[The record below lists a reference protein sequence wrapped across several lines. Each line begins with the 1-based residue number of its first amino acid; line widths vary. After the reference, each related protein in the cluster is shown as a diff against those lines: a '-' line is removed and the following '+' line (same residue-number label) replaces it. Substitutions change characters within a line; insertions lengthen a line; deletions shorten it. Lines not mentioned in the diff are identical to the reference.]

1 MEYLLRQ
8 EAEAASDYAFQQ
20 EHGTKRLSDVEA
32 PSERMWMIA
41 TAAER
46 RREEKEE
53 EFSRAEVG
61 EMVKGTVEWRGNS
74 VELSCCARLS
84 DNKPN

>member
-1 MEYLLRQ
+1 
-8 EAEAASDYAFQQ
+8 
-20 EHGTKRLSDVEA
+20 
-32 PSERMWMIA
+32 MIA

-46 RREEKEE
+46 RREEKEEEE

-61 EMVKGTVEWRGNS
+61 EMVKGTVSVEWRGNS
-74 VELSCCARLS
+74 VELSYCARFS